1 MILIAFFIFFLKTVR
16 KPTYNIFKGVW
27 LLTHIIGFGFDVRP
41 LCLKNLASGFS
52 YAVIAPSCSGYCK
65 MLSLKTMC

>member
-41 LCLKNLASGFS
+41 LCLHC
-52 YAVIAPSCSGYCK
+52 IAPEAFFK
-65 MLSLKTMC
+65 NF